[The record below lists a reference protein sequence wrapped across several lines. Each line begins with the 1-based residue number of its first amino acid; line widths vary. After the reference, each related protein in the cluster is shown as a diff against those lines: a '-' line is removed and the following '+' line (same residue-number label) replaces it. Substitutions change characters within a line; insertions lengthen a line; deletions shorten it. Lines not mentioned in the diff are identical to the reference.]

1 MARARMIRARRT
13 PTRARAK
20 ARTKA
25 RIGNQVWAP
34 SQFPL
39 ALGFNKVHLHSQG
52 RAYAHRCVSPV
63 SFTVH
68 EGGVPRLPFLC
79 YCIACLSI
87 AARCRY
93 IFGVYYTGTDVAV
106 FVVYYTSIDVAVFC
120 CTSGQ
125 SVGGWRKLLYSG
137 FETCFAP
144 STLKFRFCAIEKKR
158 GEQY

>member
-39 ALGFNKVHLHSQG
+39 ALGFNKVHVHSQG

-125 SVGGWRKLLYSG
+125 SGVNFFILDSRRVLPPAPSNSD
-137 FETCFAP
+137 FAP
-144 STLKFRFCAIEKKR
+144 LKKKGGSNIR
-158 GEQY
+158 T